1 MAVEE
6 SGKWMM
12 KSCTAAKSTEAGN
25 QASVRMAAAG
35 SSYMEME
42 GEQLPEGRIDL
53 SMSTAQEQAGSYD
66 PLGAGRGEAAIDKM
80 LVEANLS
87 VVFPKKSAD
96 GSIARESAWTR
107 SGPVRSRSEPAF
119 GPAAGGCQAHLG
131 PEEDDL
137 PSIDYLDD
145 LAELYTPDLELFK
158 KIDYDFEVYKKQVRD
173 SVQSRG
179 YFEVDYDYFEGRK
192 KINAWT
198 KAQWAKIKEDVKIT
212 VCAPDADQATLGY
225 IDYVDSEYDN
235 DASSDSDYDDD
246 SESQDED

>member
-12 KSCTAAKSTEAGN
+12 KSCTAAKSTEAGD

-53 SMSTAQEQAGSYD
+53 SMSTAQEQTGPD
-66 PLGAGRGEAAIDKM
+66 RIFFGL
-80 LVEANLS
+80 
-87 VVFPKKSAD
+87 FCW
-96 GSIARESAWTR
+96 AWTGLFSYQAWTVR
-107 SGPVRSRSEPAF
+107 AGPKWDTSGPQSPLVPSRLTREATAEATSTKILS
-119 GPAAGGCQAHLG
+119 GGNKTMFRVSA
-131 PEEDDL
+131 EDVKLILALKRNDL

-158 KIDYDFEVYKKQVRD
+158 KIDDD
-173 SVQSRG
+173 
-179 YFEVDYDYFEGRK
+179 FEVDYDYLEGRK

-212 VCAPDADQATLGY
+212 VCAPDADQATLDY
-225 IDYVDSEYDN
+225 IDYVDSEYDD
-235 DASSDSDYDDD
+235 DASSDSEYDDD